1 MWRGRL
7 GAAPQTSQPDDLL
20 LRHLA
25 ETMGDGVWG
34 FEFLPVVTFNFF
46 FDIHPS
52 SEATATS
59 VKGTLNASQGKCSD
73 KPHVKRNAERDVRR
87 LFENSGLSL
96 PVPIQEIEHECGL
109 PDLQPLRSFHIRPT
123 DWVKHW
129 MDSCPELLGGCA
141 GPANQNFEAFWKL
154 YEMEHPQHEVFSAH
168 KGDLSRVVP
177 LFIHGDEGRSVKK
190 TGYLVVSVESP
201 LGSHKDPRI
210 PAGCSCSS
218 FMASRPDLPKYG
230 TDSNLVDGAYQS
242 VGRKQ
247 LTNFKGH
254 SYLSRWLIFGLGG
267 WVYKKH
273 RHVADRLFEEL
284 TADMQRLFQQGVL
297 LENGQRVFGAL
308 VGIKGDLDFHAKYM
322 NLTRCYSHLGSKNK
336 IEICHSCRAGHQL
349 FPFEDYSETP
359 AWVPTMFYSR
369 PWDRQSPPALGQMN
383 FDLHRPELAIAW
395 DPFHVVKV
403 GVARDVIGGTLIFL
417 LRKGFFDDDG
427 DSKNIVDRF
436 SRAHS
441 VFTLWCKAERES
453 PGLRSFTKAF
463 FNMQNLMSAPWC
475 SSKASDTRLL
485 LRWLVWYLRLNIANP
500 RIVGH
505 HQLLQHMLE
514 VCQSTLD
521 INILHHHGL
530 WLERVCAHRLY
541 CCIMTCLRG
550 YAYLGVVAIQHRIR
564 SFIQKPKLH
573 ALHHIAYKL
582 RVQLLKGSTLIMSP
596 QAHACDVNEDFI
608 GRISRL
614 SRRVGFRLCDKRV
627 CERYFLKIAAL
638 LKDRKKD
645 GLKGQLAFSK
655 PKRKLKRG

>member
-1 MWRGRL
+1 ML
-7 GAAPQTSQPDDLL
+7 FPP
-20 LRHLA
+20 
-25 ETMGDGVWG
+25 GV
-34 FEFLPVVTFNFF
+34 
-46 FDIHPS
+46 
-52 SEATATS
+52 
-59 VKGTLNASQGKCSD
+59 Q
-73 KPHVKRNAERDVRR
+73 
-87 LFENSGLSL
+87 
-96 PVPIQEIEHECGL
+96 
-109 PDLQPLRSFHIRPT
+109 
-123 DWVKHW
+123 
-129 MDSCPELLGGCA
+129 
-141 GPANQNFEAFWKL
+141 
-154 YEMEHPQHEVFSAH
+154 
-168 KGDLSRVVP
+168 
-177 LFIHGDEGRSVKK
+177 
-190 TGYLVVSVESP
+190 
-201 LGSHKDPRI
+201 
-210 PAGCSCSS
+210 
-218 FMASRPDLPKYG
+218 
-230 TDSNLVDGAYQS
+230 
-242 VGRKQ
+242 
-247 LTNFKGH
+247 
-254 SYLSRWLIFGLGG
+254 
-267 WVYKKH
+267 
-273 RHVADRLFEEL
+273 
-284 TADMQRLFQQGVL
+284 
-297 LENGQRVFGAL
+297 
-308 VGIKGDLDFHAKYM
+308 
-322 NLTRCYSHLGSKNK
+322 NK

-655 PKRKLKRG
+655 PKRKLKRGWEKTNLLTLKGYKGFC